1 MLSQP
6 SLRNSSPQ
14 NPELQ
19 PKASPRGS
27 AEGPELATPAPVGTN
42 RAFPSQFCISASG
55 CSLLSLHKH
64 RRARSGGHVGGL
76 RRLPG
81 SWQAQ
86 TSTSTSKQLSV
97 IRAGLRKSEGLTQR
111 RSREG
116 AGFAPALSEH
126 LRVTHSHPHR
136 SLRVTLSPMT
146 PGGGGAW
153 TSGRGA
159 VPPKISGLRPGF
171 LQGEGWWSPAPCP
184 WVQLFTNALLASGT
198 RGAGA
203 ADPTMCSQVQRT
215 PLHHP
220 ERPQPR
226 PPFCPCSFQ
235 VCFFLKKE
243 TVEGKKGRKLGTE
256 EGRARFPSDR
266 EGGACHGL
274 QVAKLPSRRA
284 SLPGGGRPAGRGAL
298 ESECPGCGCNA
309 ALHGCRPRCPLRHP
323 QVSARLGAAGG
334 RGQHSHQPGGRAVP
348 GNSEEVSRAPG
359 APATCCSL
367 APSPHSSRSPSLAST
382 VPPPACHK
390 ALPRGPPEPPPGWH
404 SPCSRACGRRLAP
417 HSRLV
422 LPSLLSSTAGWA
434 VPGCRRLCW
443 CRGPGAPSWGSSWR
457 GSRNS

>member
-1 MLSQP
+1 
-6 SLRNSSPQ
+6 
-14 NPELQ
+14 
-19 PKASPRGS
+19 
-27 AEGPELATPAPVGTN
+27 
-42 RAFPSQFCISASG
+42 
-55 CSLLSLHKH
+55 
-64 RRARSGGHVGGL
+64 
-76 RRLPG
+76 
-81 SWQAQ
+81 
-86 TSTSTSKQLSV
+86 
-97 IRAGLRKSEGLTQR
+97 
-111 RSREG
+111 
-116 AGFAPALSEH
+116 
-126 LRVTHSHPHR
+126 
-136 SLRVTLSPMT
+136 
-146 PGGGGAW
+146 
-153 TSGRGA
+153 
-159 VPPKISGLRPGF
+159 
-171 LQGEGWWSPAPCP
+171 
-184 WVQLFTNALLASGT
+184 
-198 RGAGA
+198 
-203 ADPTMCSQVQRT
+203 MCSQVQRT

-382 VPPPACHK
+382 VPPPPACHK

-434 VPGCRRLCW
+434 VPGCRRLCR